1 MSALS
6 ENFQKTKF
14 FNDSL
19 SEEQREAL
27 LCFDEVIREY
37 RVCSRSGPEM
47 EFHEFID
54 YLYDRR
60 ETLSALTNQEMC
72 MIGATLHYD
81 EKIIN
86 YIVDTLNMFEV
97 FEYNKNQPHSKRMMW
112 GVNDEKDEI

>member
-14 FNDSL
+14 FDSL
-19 SEEQREAL
+19 SKERKEAL
-27 LCFDEVIREY
+27 LCLDEVIREY
-37 RVCSRSGPEM
+37 RIDSRSGPEM

-54 YLYDRR
+54 YIYDRR
-60 ETLSALTNQEMC
+60 ETLSALTNQEIC
-72 MIGATLHYD
+72 MIGSALHYD

-97 FEYNKNQPHSKRMMW
+97 FEYNNCKLNTKRLW
-112 GVNDEKDEI
+112 GVNDKDEI

>member
-14 FNDSL
+14 FTDSL
-19 SEEQREAL
+19 SKEQRDAL

-37 RVCSRSGPEM
+37 RICSRSGPEM

-60 ETLSALTNQEMC
+60 DALSALTNQEMC
-72 MIGATLHYD
+72 MIGSALHYD

-86 YIVDTLNMFEV
+86 YIVDMLNMFEV
-97 FEYNKNQPHSKRMMW
+97 FEYNKGQPHSKRVW
-112 GVNDEKDEI
+112 GVNDNKDEI